1 MDWMPSR
8 SLGFCWHC
16 WELCA
21 GSSSHPISAQGSFAH
36 TGADSH
42 ASRDP
47 SSFPEGAGSSVMVPH
62 GLAGGSLPYV
72 CIPPAL
78 GDVAQ
83 VLQKPALAE
92 AGQT

>member
-1 MDWMPSR
+1 
-8 SLGFCWHC
+8 
-16 WELCA
+16 
-21 GSSSHPISAQGSFAH
+21 
-36 TGADSH
+36 
-42 ASRDP
+42 
-47 SSFPEGAGSSVMVPH
+47 MVPH